1 MTLAGLVLSLDYASV
16 LIFALTGALV
26 ASRGQLDPVGFIFFA
41 TLTGIGGGTLRDLVL
56 GRDPVFWV
64 DQPELLL
71 LTAGAA
77 IMVFFTAHLLE
88 SRYRAILWL
97 DACALAVAVPAGVGV
112 ALELGVNPVV
122 TVMMGVM
129 TGTFGGLMRDVVSN
143 EVPLILK
150 QGELYITAAFGG
162 ALAAVLL
169 MALGCGRGW
178 ALIICAATVFA
189 LRGGSLIFG
198 WQLPVYKARP
208 PR

>member
-1 MTLAGLVLSLDYASV
+1 MTLETLVLALDYASV

-64 DQPELLL
+64 GSPGILL

-77 IMVFFTAHLLE
+77 ITVFFTAHLLE
-88 SRYRAILWL
+88 SRYRALLWL

-112 ALELGVNPVV
+112 ALEAGVSPVV
-122 TVMMGVM
+122 TVVLGVM

-162 ALAAVLL
+162 ALAAVVL

-178 ALIICAATVFA
+178 ALIICGMVVFA
-189 LRGGSLIFG
+189 LRAGSLSFG
-198 WQLPVYKARP
+198 WKLPVFLARP